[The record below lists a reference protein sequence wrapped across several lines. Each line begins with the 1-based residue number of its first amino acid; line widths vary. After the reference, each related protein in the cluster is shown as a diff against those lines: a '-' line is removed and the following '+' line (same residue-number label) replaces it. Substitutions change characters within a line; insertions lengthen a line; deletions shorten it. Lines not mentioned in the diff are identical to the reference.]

1 MLRLKNMEKKE
12 ASNSP
17 EKKVLQTLRTSGEGR
32 TITELTEISQLSR
45 SAVRTALARLEGA
58 NKITFRPI
66 GMAKVYFTKN

>member
-1 MLRLKNMEKKE
+1 MEKKE

-58 NKITFRPI
+58 NKVIFRPI
-66 GMAKVYFTKN
+66 GMAKVYFPR